1 MRHYFLALLI
11 LGAILVR
18 PALAQESRLSVGL
31 DAYAGLSDIPGQK
44 RPTDQLWAA
53 QTVFTPSVVYG
64 RWSDGKGVTARA
76 ALGVGG
82 ATLRRPRLF
91 PQPVELWVR
100 KEFKSG
106 SDALTLGRF
115 FAPFGQQEWQYE
127 SKSGAQW
134 ESGALSVAVQERG
147 RLYGRWSGSVAPGAT
162 LGVSAA
168 SGRGFSYGSVHDK
181 GLGLDF
187 LLEKKN
193 WRVRAES
200 DRFFGA
206 QKSRFRFDFGQ
217 LTWTGGGKIQPFVSR
232 YTWHDS
238 LAQSAGGLG
247 AFRSEILGMNWGLR
261 PGVSLE
267 TATARAEGHRVAWAQ
282 LHLVR
287 EF

>member
-1 MRHYFLALLI
+1 MRCCILALLVFSA
-11 LGAILVR
+11 LLSR
-18 PALAQESRLSVGL
+18 PVLAQEARLTVGL

-64 RWSDGKGVTARA
+64 RYDNGKGVTARA

-91 PQPVELWVR
+91 PQPVELWAR
-100 KEFKSG
+100 KELKPG
-106 SDALTLGRF
+106 ALTLGRF

-127 SKSGAQW
+127 AKNGAQW
-134 ESGALSVAVQERG
+134 ESGGLSAALQERG
-147 RLYGRWSGSVAPGAT
+147 RLYGRWSGSVAPGTT

-168 SGRGFSYGSVHDK
+168 SGRGFSYGSIHDK

-187 LLEKKN
+187 LGEKKN
-193 WRVRAES
+193 WRLRAES

-206 QKSRFRFDFGQ
+206 QKSRFRFDFAQ
-217 LTWTGGGKIQPFVSR
+217 LTWTGGGRVQPFVSR

-238 LAQSAGGLG
+238 QSQEGGGLG
-247 AFRSEILGMNWGLR
+247 AFRSEIVGISWGLR
-261 PGVSLE
+261 PGVSVE
-267 TATARAEGHRVAWAQ
+267 TATARVGGRRVSWAQ
-282 LHLVR
+282 MRITR
-287 EF
+287 EL